1 MRRFIMLAA
10 VLSVSTPV
18 FAAEPVATA
27 FVTISDLNL
36 ASSNGQRVLTRRI
49 ASAVEQ
55 VCGSY
60 ANARE
65 QYEQMQLDAQV
76 RHGRGNPNADV
87 ASNMANASTAASSGI
102 DNVRMG
108 GEVG

>member
-1 MRRFIMLAA
+1 
-10 VLSVSTPV
+10 
-18 FAAEPVATA
+18 
-27 FVTISDLNL
+27 
-36 ASSNGQRVLTRRI
+36 
-49 ASAVEQ
+49 
-55 VCGSY
+55 
-60 ANARE
+60 
-65 QYEQMQLDAQV
+65 MQLDAQV